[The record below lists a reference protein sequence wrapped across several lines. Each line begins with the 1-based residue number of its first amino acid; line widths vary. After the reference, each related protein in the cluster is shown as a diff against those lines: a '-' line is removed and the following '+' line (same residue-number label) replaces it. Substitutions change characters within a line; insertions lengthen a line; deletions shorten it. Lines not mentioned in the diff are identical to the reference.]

1 MGQLF
6 GQKEEST
13 TAPKDEITSDDK
25 TEEKMDE
32 DENPF

>member
-6 GQKEEST
+6 GQKEEF
-13 TAPKDEITSDDK
+13 TSAQHDDAGSEEK
-25 TEEKMDE
+25 TEERMDE

>member
-6 GQKEEST
+6 GQKEEP
-13 TAPKDEITSDDK
+13 APTQHDEAGLEEKI
-25 TEEKMDE
+25 EEKMDE

>member
-6 GQKEEST
+6 GQKEST
-13 TAPKDEITSDDK
+13 PLEHDETSSEEK

-32 DENPF
+32 ENPF

>member
-6 GQKEEST
+6 GQKEEP
-13 TAPKDEITSDDK
+13 APAQHDGASSEEKI
-25 TEEKMDE
+25 EEKMDE